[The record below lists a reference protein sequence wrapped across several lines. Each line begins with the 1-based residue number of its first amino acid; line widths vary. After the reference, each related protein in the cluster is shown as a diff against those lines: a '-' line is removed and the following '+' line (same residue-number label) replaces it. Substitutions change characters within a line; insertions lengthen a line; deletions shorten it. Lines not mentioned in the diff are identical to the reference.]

1 MINNLEGLLTFRKK
15 QHDIIE
21 EGEAA
26 MGKLKGPNSERSAKG
41 GGHGGGRMTG
51 QAKNAWDAHD
61 KKVLTRATRRHQ
73 VGMLTSTTP
82 RAPNGYRPW
91 HSRTAYCSR
100 WRARRSCCSVN

>member
-1 MINNLEGLLTFRKK
+1 MINNLEGLLAFRKK

-61 KKVLTRATRRHQ
+61 KKVLT
-73 VGMLTSTTP
+73 STTP